1 MHARIFLSCFEQS
14 GTSASL
20 PVWLTTRCAQRENS
34 AAASGQTTRPC
45 GITWGKYRE
54 FRRSCCRDEIAQLT
68 RGGGALLKMMGCQE
82 TARRRARRDDDGA
95 TRGSD
100 VLERARESDIGT
112 ERCPLS
118 EPCRGRGPARAC
130 RKSPSS
136 LPRRTASARC
146 LASRTGSRRV
156 GAPPSSRDRRGASR
170 ASNAGRTRAMPLPSE
185 TRGSSLEKKH
195 PNRTRRAVVNAP
207 ARCVVPRG
215 VAEAGN
221 WNEGGHRYF
230 WRQTFAEVEG
240 EKSRGRGCESCAM
253 TGHRRS
259 FFRPRAGDSTV

>member
-1 MHARIFLSCFEQS
+1 M
-14 GTSASL
+14 
-20 PVWLTTRCAQRENS
+20 
-34 AAASGQTTRPC
+34 
-45 GITWGKYRE
+45 
-54 FRRSCCRDEIAQLT
+54 
-68 RGGGALLKMMGCQE
+68 KMMGCQE

-146 LASRTGSRRV
+146 LASRTGSRRF

-195 PNRTRRAVVNAP
+195 PNRTRRARSLRSRALRGRVVA
-207 ARCVVPRG
+207 
-215 VAEAGN
+215 
-221 WNEGGHRYF
+221 WKLNEGGHRYF

-240 EKSRGRGCESCAM
+240 EKSRGRGGESCAM